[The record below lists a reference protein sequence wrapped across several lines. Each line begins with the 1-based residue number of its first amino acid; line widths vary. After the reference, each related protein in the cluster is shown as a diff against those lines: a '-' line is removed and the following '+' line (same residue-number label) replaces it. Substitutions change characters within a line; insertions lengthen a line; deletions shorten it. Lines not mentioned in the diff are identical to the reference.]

1 MSRLMRVLKRLRK
14 SGDVAVIG
22 LVVSQSGP
30 RSYRVDVAGTDHDV
44 AAVGGASAATGQQ
57 VAVLTSEGKPAFLLG
72 AVRE

>member
-1 MSRLMRVLKRLRK
+1 MRVLKRLRK

-30 RSYRVDVAGTDHDV
+30 RSYRVDVAGTVHDV
-44 AAVGGASAATGQQ
+44 AAVGGASATAGQQ
-57 VAVLTSEGKPAFLLG
+57 VAVLTREGTPAFLLG